1 MVIISDRVPISHDQ
15 KSPDPPFKK
24 GKETRKV
31 ENFAMTEIKF
41 FFNVDNK
48 LQFACKLAKR
58 ACDEGRKMIVYAP
71 SPKLADEFDRLL
83 WTFSQLSFVP
93 HVKAG
98 HAFAAETPIVIA
110 SDDTGLTHHQ
120 ALLNIGDDPPPFF
133 SRFDALREVVSSDGD
148 DRASARERMK
158 FYKSRGFDVRTQDML
173 AHG

>member
-1 MVIISDRVPISHDQ
+1 
-15 KSPDPPFKK
+15 
-24 GKETRKV
+24 
-31 ENFAMTEIKF
+31 MTEIKF

-71 SPKLADEFDRLL
+71 SPKLAEEFDRLL

-98 HAFAAETPIVIA
+98 HALAAETPIVIA

-133 SRFDALREVVSSDGD
+133 SRFDALREIVSSDAD
-148 DRASARERMK
+148 DRASARDRAK
-158 FYKSRGFDVRTQDML
+158 FYKSRGFEVLNQDVL
-173 AHG
+173 ARANANG